1 MTIASQYVSL
11 RQLRVL
17 LSVGET
23 GSFSATANA
32 IGLTQSAVSQSL
44 RTLEEALEIPLV
56 DRTTRQVVLSDA
68 GRRLVGPLREALDHL
83 ERVLSQAKTEASA
96 TRGVVRLACSQSVG
110 GDFLPGRITAMQRAW
125 PDIRLQLREQPHADV
140 LEGVMRGTAE
150 LGLVVGDGLPSELSG
165 TALLTEPYFVYCSLQ
180 HPFARRSYVSA
191 ASLRYEKLVLLDA
204 SAGGRFQLDRFLH
217 THDVAT
223 AEAQEVTQVAMAMA
237 LVSGQVGVA
246 VLPGGDHATLARAD
260 GPGVKAIPL
269 TPGFE
274 RTVSLVTRRNTALS
288 PVVERAAGALVDPNG
303 GTSTSSRQRTT
314 LVVPFH
320 SSGPADR
327 FGRSFAVAL
336 AKVMGQP
343 VDVEN
348 VIGLGGVLGVHRVT
362 RSVADGCTIGLAG
375 TGATV
380 FDRLLNQDELFDVFS
395 DITCLSGL
403 VRIPNVLLVGK
414 HVAASTLAELI
425 AQVRLRPDG
434 FTTAAI
440 ARGPLA
446 VLPELFQKRT
456 ETRMLSRHYDGLVP
470 AMVDLVR
477 GRLDVLFA
485 EVGGSVMDAIRS
497 HAVQPL
503 MIAGHDRAH
512 GLPDVPTAPECG
524 LPDVVADGGYCVVA
538 PASFPASRQKALQ
551 AQIHAALRS
560 PAIVEGFLS
569 QGGTPDLRTGA
580 EYIAYVRHE
589 QERWAALLG
598 KA

>member
-1 MTIASQYVSL
+1 MNTASQYVSL

-23 GSFSATANA
+23 GSFSATAHA

-44 RTLEEALEIPLV
+44 RTLEETLEMSLV

-83 ERVLSQAKTEASA
+83 DRVLSQARTEASA

-110 GDFLPGRITAMQRAW
+110 GGILPGRIAALQRAW
-125 PDIRLQLREQPHADV
+125 PDIRLQLREQPHAEV
-140 LEGVMRGTAE
+140 LDGVTRGTAE
-150 LGLVVGDGLPSELSG
+150 IGLAVGDSLPGELSG
-165 TALLTEPYFVYCSLQ
+165 TTLATEPYHVYCSTQ
-180 HPFARRSYVSA
+180 HPFARRAYVSA
-191 ASLRYEKLVLLDA
+191 ASLRYETLVLLHA

-217 THDVAT
+217 THDVVT
-223 AEAQEVTQVAMAMA
+223 ADAQEVAQPAMAIA
-237 LVSGQVGVA
+237 LVAEQVGVA
-246 VLPGGDHATLARAD
+246 VLPGGGHASLARAD

-269 TPGFE
+269 APAFE

-288 PVVERAAGALVDPNG
+288 PVVERAVSTLVNPHAAA
-303 GTSTSSRQRTT
+303 TSPPRPRTT
-314 LVVPFH
+314 VVIPFH

-327 FGRSFAVAL
+327 FGRSFATEL
-336 AKVMGQP
+336 SKVMGQP

-362 RSVADGCTIGLAG
+362 RSVPDGCTIGLAG

-380 FDRLLNQDELFDVFS
+380 FDRLLKQDDLFDVFS

-403 VRIPNVLLVGK
+403 VRIPNVLLVGQ
-414 HVAASTLAELI
+414 HVAAHTLAEFI
-425 AQVRLRPDG
+425 AQARLRPDG

-446 VLPELFQKRT
+446 VLPALFQKRT
-456 ETRMLSRHYDGLVP
+456 GIRMLSRDYDGLVP
-470 AMVDLVR
+470 AMADLVR

-485 EVGGSVMDAIRS
+485 EVGGSVMDAIRNRT
-497 HAVQPL
+497 VQPL
-503 MIAGHDRAH
+503 MIAGDHPID
-512 GLPDVPTAPECG
+512 GLPDVPTAARCD
-524 LPDVVADGGYCVVA
+524 LPDVVADGGYCLVA
-538 PASFPASRQKALQ
+538 PAAFPASRQKELQ
-551 AQIHAALRS
+551 EQVHAALRS
-560 PAIVEGFLS
+560 PAIAQAFLA

-580 EYIAYVRHE
+580 EYLAYVRHE
-589 QERWAALLG
+589 QARWAAWLG
-598 KA
+598 KT